1 MKITNKL
8 TDRFTKQIKQLTI
21 IKLILHTVD
30 WLKQPDHLLIITVIY
45 GMSILSGA
53 ILPMYLVKISPGY
66 SRVPEMNSGITTHL
80 LAIGISV
87 YLIINWLESH
97 QKHNQNISL
106 EKYTIIV
113 LIQTLIITV
122 PLIAV
127 DIANNITTEPIINNQ
142 YQEGAKTK
150 NEQDPDYETITTK
163 DGHTYQINDDH
174 YVEYDYG
181 NQKEAVIKLLYNQP
195 LEIIYP
201 KED

>member
-1 MKITNKL
+1 MKIINKL
-8 TDRFTKQIKQLTI
+8 TDHFTKQIKKLTI
-21 IKLILHTVD
+21 IKLILHTAN

-45 GMSILSGA
+45 GLSILCGA
-53 ILPMYLVKISPGY
+53 LLPMHLVKISPGY
-66 SRVPEMNSGITTHL
+66 SRVPETNSGITTHS
-80 LAIGISV
+80 LAVGISV
-87 YLIINWLESH
+87 YLIIDWLESH

-106 EKYTIIV
+106 EKHTLIV

-142 YQEGAKTK
+142 YQEGTKTK
-150 NEQDPDYETITTK
+150 NEQDPDHDTITTK

>member
-1 MKITNKL
+1 MKIINKL
-8 TDRFTKQIKQLTI
+8 TDRITRQIKQLTI
-21 IKLILHTVD
+21 IKLILHTAD

-45 GMSILSGA
+45 GLSILSGA
-53 ILPMYLVKISPGY
+53 LLPMYLVKISPGY

-106 EKYTIIV
+106 EKYTIII
-113 LIQTLIITV
+113 LIQTLIITI
-122 PLIAV
+122 PLITI

-142 YQEGAKTK
+142 YQKGTKNK
-150 NEQDPDYETITTK
+150 NEQDPDYDTITTK

>member
-1 MKITNKL
+1 
-8 TDRFTKQIKQLTI
+8 
-21 IKLILHTVD
+21 
-30 WLKQPDHLLIITVIY
+30 
-45 GMSILSGA
+45 
-53 ILPMYLVKISPGY
+53 
-66 SRVPEMNSGITTHL
+66 MNSGITTHV

-113 LIQTLIITV
+113 LIQTLIITI
-122 PLIAV
+122 PLITI

-142 YQEGAKTK
+142 YQKGTKNK
-150 NEQDPDYETITTK
+150 NEQDPDYDTITTK

>member
-1 MKITNKL
+1 MKIINKL
-8 TDRFTKQIKQLTI
+8 TDHFTKQIKQLTI

-30 WLKQPDHLLIITVIY
+30 WLKQPDHLLIVTVIY

-53 ILPMYLVKISPGY
+53 LLPMYLVKISPGY

-80 LAIGISV
+80 LAVGISV

-113 LIQTLIITV
+113 LIQTLIITI
-122 PLIAV
+122 PLITI

-142 YQEGAKTK
+142 YQKGTKTK
-150 NEQDPDYETITTK
+150 NEQDPDHDTITTK

>member
-1 MKITNKL
+1 MKIKNKL
-8 TDRFTKQIKQLTI
+8 TDHFTKQIKQLTI
-21 IKLILHTVD
+21 IKLILHTAD

-45 GMSILSGA
+45 GLSILSGA
-53 ILPMYLVKISPGY
+53 LLPMYLVKISPGY
-66 SRVPEMNSGITTHL
+66 SKVPETNSGITTHL
-80 LAIGISV
+80 LAVGISV

-106 EKYTIIV
+106 EKHTFIV

-142 YQEGAKTK
+142 YQEGTKTK
-150 NEQDPDYETITTK
+150 NEQDPDHDTITTK
-163 DGHTYQINDDH
+163 DGHTYQIDDDH

>member
-1 MKITNKL
+1 MKIKNKL
-8 TDRFTKQIKQLTI
+8 TDHFTKQIKQLTI
-21 IKLILHTVD
+21 IKLILHTAD
-30 WLKQPDHLLIITVIY
+30 WLKQPDHLLIVTVIY
-45 GMSILSGA
+45 GLSILSGA
-53 ILPMYLVKISPGY
+53 LLPMYLVKISPGY
-66 SRVPEMNSGITTHL
+66 SRVPEMNSGITTHF

-87 YLIINWLESH
+87 YLIINWLEKH

-106 EKYTIIV
+106 EKHTLIV

-142 YQEGAKTK
+142 YQEGTKTK
-150 NEQDPDYETITTK
+150 NEQDPDHDTITTK

>member
-21 IKLILHTVD
+21 IKLILHTID

-45 GMSILSGA
+45 GLSILSGA

-113 LIQTLIITV
+113 LIQTLIITI
-122 PLIAV
+122 PLITI

-142 YQEGAKTK
+142 YQKGTKTK
-150 NEQDPDYETITTK
+150 NEQDPDYDTITTK

>member
-1 MKITNKL
+1 MKIINKL
-8 TDRFTKQIKQLTI
+8 TDRITRQIKQLTI
-21 IKLILHTVD
+21 IKLILHTAD

-45 GMSILSGA
+45 GLSILSGA
-53 ILPMYLVKISPGY
+53 LLPMYLVKISPGY

-113 LIQTLIITV
+113 LIQTLIITI
-122 PLIAV
+122 PLITI

-142 YQEGAKTK
+142 YQKGTKNK
-150 NEQDPDYETITTK
+150 NEQDPDYYTITTK

>member
-1 MKITNKL
+1 MKMTNKL

-21 IKLILHTVD
+21 IKLILHTAD

-45 GMSILSGA
+45 GLSILSGA
-53 ILPMYLVKISPGY
+53 LLPMYLVKISPGY
-66 SRVPEMNSGITTHL
+66 SRVPDMNSGITTHF

-106 EKYTIIV
+106 EKHTFIV
-113 LIQTLIITV
+113 LVQTLIITV

-142 YQEGAKTK
+142 YQEGTKTK
-150 NEQDPDYETITTK
+150 NEQDPDHDTITTK

>member
-8 TDRFTKQIKQLTI
+8 TDHFTKQIKQLTI

-30 WLKQPDHLLIITVIY
+30 WLKQPDHLLIVTVIY

-53 ILPMYLVKISPGY
+53 LLPMYLVKISPGY
-66 SRVPEMNSGITTHL
+66 SRVPDMNSGITTHL

-87 YLIINWLESH
+87 YLIINWLEKH

-106 EKYTIIV
+106 EKYTLIV

-142 YQEGAKTK
+142 YQEGTKTK
-150 NEQDPDYETITTK
+150 NEQDPDHDTITTK

-181 NQKEAVIKLLYNQP
+181 NQKEAIIKLLYNQP

>member
-1 MKITNKL
+1 MKVTNKL
-8 TDRFTKQIKQLTI
+8 TDHFTKQIKKLTI
-21 IKLILHTVD
+21 IKLILHTAD
-30 WLKQPDHLLIITVIY
+30 WLKQPDHLLIVTVIY
-45 GMSILSGA
+45 GLSILSGA
-53 ILPMYLVKISPGY
+53 LLPMYLVKISPGY
-66 SRVPEMNSGITTHL
+66 SRVPEMNSGITTRL
-80 LAIGISV
+80 LAVGISV

-97 QKHNQNISL
+97 QKHKQNISL

-127 DIANNITTEPIINNQ
+127 DIANNITTETIINNQ
-142 YQEGAKTK
+142 YQEGTKTK
-150 NEQDPDYETITTK
+150 NEQDPDHDTITTK